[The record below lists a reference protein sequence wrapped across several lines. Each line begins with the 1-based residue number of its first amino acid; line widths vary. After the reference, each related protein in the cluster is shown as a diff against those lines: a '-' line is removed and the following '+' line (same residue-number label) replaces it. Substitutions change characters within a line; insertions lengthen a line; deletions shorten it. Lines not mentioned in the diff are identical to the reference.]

1 MLPRKYLFQFRRAP
15 GDALMLTALVRDL
28 KLTYGADME
37 LHVQTR
43 YPDIW
48 RHNPYIASL
57 DSENI
62 PRGVIVMNLDRG
74 RNSVDRKGLTLSQR
88 GANRHYLTFF
98 HEEFTRRTGIKVDV
112 LYSKPDLHL
121 TEEEKANPLVG
132 GRYWVVV
139 PGFKSDM
146 TTKAYRSDWWQ
157 EAINKLCHKGLSF
170 VQEGATKPDHFNP
183 ILENVLNLVNK
194 TSIRDLIRNIYHAEG
209 IISGVSL
216 PMHIAGAL
224 EKPCVVIMG
233 GREEPSYEHY
243 YGQFG
248 PRAQPVVMPHAMLDT
263 IGKLPCCQTRGCWLR
278 RVVPLKVPENL
289 NSQKKA
295 LSTFYNKSLCKLP
308 NLSLNSEPVAQC
320 MALIA
325 PDDIVEATMNYYRT
339 GLLPPL

>member
-1 MLPRKYLFQFRRAP
+1 MKPQGYLFQFRRAP

-28 KLTYGADME
+28 KLIYGDYLE

-62 PRGVIVMNLDRG
+62 PHGVILVNFDRG
-74 RNSVDRKGLTLSQR
+74 RNAVDRKGLTLSQR
-88 GANRHYLTFF
+88 GANKHYLTFF
-98 HEEFTRRTGIKVDV
+98 HEEFTRRTKIKVDV
-112 LYSKPDLHL
+112 LFSKPDLHL
-121 TEEEKANPLVG
+121 SEEEKASPLVG

-157 EAINKLCHKGLSF
+157 EAVDKLCRKGLAF
-170 VQEGATKPDHFNP
+170 VQEGATKPDHYNP
-183 ILENVLNLVNK
+183 VLNNVLNLVNK

-209 IISGVSL
+209 LISGVSL

-224 EKPCVVIMG
+224 NKPCVVIMG

-248 PRAQPVVMPHAMLDT
+248 PRAQPVSMPHVMLDT
-263 IGKLPCCQTRGCWLR
+263 IGKLPCCQSRGCWLR
-278 RVVPLKVPENL
+278 RVVPLRLPENAPPKKKKL
-289 NSQKKA
+289 NEE
-295 LSTFYNKSLCKLP
+295 YNKSLCKLP
-308 NLSLNSEPVAQC
+308 NLSLHSEPVGQC
-320 MALIA
+320 MALIT
-325 PDDIVEATMNYYRT
+325 PDNIVEAVLNYYRT